1 MTLAV
6 AAPDVR
12 VYLGDTSGGD
22 IVPASDQVTYL
33 IAQELNWTAGGQ
45 QLDNATFLWNLGDST
60 APITQV
66 QNITTPTNWNRQIEV
81 RLYDANGS
89 TFTPLFWG
97 DLTGQQITP
106 NSAVV
111 TASVFPYHFGDVLD
125 GPMVYDTIS
134 EDDVTLPEP
143 IEFNP
148 LIDGI
153 IEGNMSS
160 RERFGKHHVWGDPE
174 SFRTD
179 EAETYQAETL
189 SNWTLQEAVKAV
201 CWRCNP
207 DETYIK
213 NPSDFSAFDGYDPE
227 PQNVVLPWGKYLPE
241 YLDGLLHP
249 LGFNWCLSLSQSG
262 TSTEK
267 RITIFRRGDGPELT
281 LPMQAI
287 GNTLDLGST
296 ECDSFDLST
305 DVGGLAN
312 EIKLRGSRYQ
322 YEVTIDL
329 YRGWVEADD
338 SQTESD
344 LDKGVPT
351 SNYET
356 KPYVWRLF
364 VANEAGDYNST
375 RSTTQ
380 PIPAAPRDW
389 SEYDVLVP
397 RRRQIEDCLTYAD
410 DGKRRP
416 PFLEWSDDDGSTWQP
431 VPPSWSYTIYQ
442 TQMAIEFVGDRPPAE
457 LIAAGDNAKLRVTC
471 TMTADV
477 AIEETAAKRTETP
490 NGRKVVAGL
499 DVSDRYHYRQ
509 IAITGSLASQLNT
522 AGTDPADTRDDTT
535 ALTSFAE
542 QIRGDEESA
551 RMSGSFGLIGLNLN
565 YWIGDLLTEISGR
578 AISLNRNSAGG
589 TPKYLQVM
597 GVSWYPQQQRTRLV
611 TVAPDADVYVQ
622 G

>member
-1 MTLAV
+1 MTLTATK
-6 AAPDVR
+6 PDVR
-12 VYLGDTSGGD
+12 VYLGAASGAD
-22 IVPASDQVTYL
+22 IVPANDLVTYL
-33 IAQELNWTAGGQ
+33 IPLECNWKAGGQ
-45 QLDNATFLWNLGDST
+45 EFDNATFRWNLADTT
-60 APITQV
+60 APIQQV
-66 QNITTPTNWNRQIEV
+66 QNITTPTGWSRQVEV
-81 RLYDANGS
+81 RLYADGGA

-106 NSAVV
+106 ESATV
-111 TASVFPYHFGDVLD
+111 TAQVFPYHFGEILD

-153 IEGNMSS
+153 IEPNMSS
-160 RERFGKHHVWGDPE
+160 RIRFGKHHVWGDPE

-179 EAETYQAETL
+179 EAETYQEETL
-189 SNWTLQEAVKAV
+189 SRWTLKEAVKAV
-201 CWRCNP
+201 CWLCNP

-213 NPSDFSAFDGYDPE
+213 NPNDMSAFDTFDPE
-227 PQNVVLPWGKYLPE
+227 PENVVLPWGKYLPE

-249 LGFNWCLSLSQSG
+249 LGFNWCLSLTQSG
-262 TSTEK
+262 TATEK
-267 RITIFRRGDGPELT
+267 RITIFRRGEGSELT

-287 GNTLDLGST
+287 GGTLDLGST

-322 YEVTIDL
+322 YEVTIEL
-329 YRGWVEADD
+329 YRGWLETADTLTESQLDKSNPD
-338 SQTESD
+338 SQYAAN
-344 LDKGVPT
+344 PFA
-351 SNYET
+351 
-356 KPYVWRLF
+356 WRLW
-364 VANEAGDYNST
+364 VANEAGDWNST
-375 RSTTQ
+375 RTGTQ

-389 SEYDVLVP
+389 SAYGVLVP
-397 RRRQIEDCLTYAD
+397 RRRMIEDCLTYAE

-416 PFLEWSDDDGSTWQP
+416 PLLEWWNPDASEWQV

-442 TQMAIEFVGDRPPAE
+442 TQMAIEFVGDRPPSE
-457 LIAAGDNAKLRVTC
+457 LIASGTSAKLRVTC
-471 TMTADV
+471 TMTGDV
-477 AIEETAAKRTETP
+477 AIEETAVKRIDTP
-490 NGRKVVAGL
+490 NGRKVVAGI
-499 DVSDRYHYRQ
+499 DVSDRYHYRT
-509 IAITGSLASQLNT
+509 IATTGDLASQLNS
-522 AGTDPADTRDDTT
+522 GSDPADTRDDTSD
-535 ALTSFAE
+535 LLSLAE
-542 QIRGDEESA
+542 QIRADEESA
-551 RMSGSFGLIGLNLN
+551 RMSGSFGLIGLNLS

-578 AISLNRNSAGG
+578 AISLNRNSASG